1 MRILVVIP
9 TLGYGG
15 AERLLVTLLP
25 RLKEIGYDIKVCIF
39 STPDDL
45 KDELL
50 KCDIEVVNLKLSHRW
65 SFLEALLKLHKEIKE
80 FKADI
85 LWGHLYFGIL
95 YARVISLFH
104 PAIKVISHLHYN
116 ISTDS
121 LKKGLWYSFRNWIF
135 DKTHKLDFVT
145 VAVSYSTKRDY
156 EDFFNWRDIEVI
168 YNVIDTK
175 AIDKAL
181 KSRVDSSYLDDFE
194 DTVLIV
200 GRLHESKGHRYLIDA
215 IYRLKMEYALT
226 PRVIVAGDG
235 YLKEELLRKIRD
247 LGVKEQF
254 IFTGNLE
261 QKELFSIMSLVDV
274 VVVPSLF
281 EAFGIVALEAMYLQ
295 RATITT
301 NIDGLKEITSDREDT
316 IQIKPESVDELKD
329 ALALLLRDKTLAKR
343 LGENAKLKAL
353 EYDVGIS
360 VNRWVEL
367 FEREIR

>member
-1 MRILVVIP
+1 MKIVVVIP

-25 RLKEIGYDIKVCIF
+25 KLKAQGYEIKVCLL
-39 STPDDL
+39 D
-45 KDELL
+45 KDYCYEGEL
-50 KCDIEVVNLKLSHRW
+50 DSFGIEVVNLNLTHRW
-65 SFLEALLKLHKEIKE
+65 SVFEAMMKLSKEVKG

-95 YARVISLFH
+95 YSRLVSLFYSD
-104 PAIKVISHLHYN
+104 IKVISHLHYK

-121 LKKGLWYSFRNWIF
+121 VKKGLWYSFRNWIF
-135 DKTHKLDFVT
+135 DKSQKLDFST
-145 VAVSYSTKRDY
+145 VAVSKSTQKDY

-181 KSRVDSSYLDDFE
+181 KSRVESSYLYDFE
-194 DTVLIV
+194 DIVLIV

-261 QKELFSIMSLVDV
+261 QKELFSIMSLVDI

-301 NIDGLKEITSDREDT
+301 KIDGLKEIMIDREDT
-316 IQIKPESVDELKD
+316 IQVEPKSVDELKE

-353 EYDVGIS
+353 EYDVAMS